1 MHDNYTDAQKATI
14 QQLKTHLAQG
24 KGQMTVVAMRS
35 DYEGDRERCL
45 TSVVFV
51 PEPLT
56 QSISQR
62 IIQPLKQLEPEHFYY
77 TPDLMH
83 STIKNV
89 RTIHTPPLFTPEDV
103 VKADQVF
110 QRIVPQFPVF
120 RFSWQ
125 DLTLFPTSVALIGY
139 SNQTLQQLIQALD
152 KGLND
157 SGIPDNKTYFSDTI
171 FWGNL
176 TICRLT
182 HSPGDAFRQQVQ
194 ELATVKIGE
203 MQVTQ
208 IHLVTCNSVCH
219 PQTRTLIGMYSLNN
233 REQ

>member
-1 MHDNYTDAQKATI
+1 
-14 QQLKTHLAQG
+14 
-24 KGQMTVVAMRS
+24 
-35 DYEGDRERCL
+35 
-45 TSVVFV
+45 
-51 PEPLT
+51 
-56 QSISQR
+56 
-62 IIQPLKQLEPEHFYY
+62 
-77 TPDLMH
+77 
-83 STIKNV
+83 
-89 RTIHTPPLFTPEDV
+89 
-103 VKADQVF
+103 
-110 QRIVPQFPVF
+110 
-120 RFSWQ
+120 
-125 DLTLFPTSVALIGY
+125 VALIGY